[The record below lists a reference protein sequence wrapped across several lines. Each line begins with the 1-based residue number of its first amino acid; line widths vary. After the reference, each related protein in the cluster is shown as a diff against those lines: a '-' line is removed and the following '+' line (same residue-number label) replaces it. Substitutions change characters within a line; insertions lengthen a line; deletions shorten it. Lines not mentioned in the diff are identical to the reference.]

1 MEFVKELSEGL
12 RENVSKV
19 IKGKEEQINKI
30 IVALLCGGHILL
42 EDLPG
47 TGKTTAAKAFAKS
60 IGGICKRIQFTPDL
74 LPTDLLGINFYN
86 QKQEDFIFKPGPIF
100 TNILLADEIN
110 RATPRTQ
117 SSLLEC
123 MEEAQ
128 VSIDGTTY
136 KLEAPFLVIATQ
148 NPIETQGTFPLP
160 EAQLDRFFMRL
171 SMGYPDKED
180 EMKVLSNQREKHP
193 LEDLE
198 QVIGKD
204 ELIKAQ
210 ELVKRVKVS
219 DAVKEYIVDISRAT
233 RDCHKIKVGLS
244 LRGSLAM
251 MKAAQAVA
259 AMEGR
264 EYVIPDDVK
273 AIVYD
278 VALHRMI
285 FKNYNVLSSNE
296 TAKIV
301 LDELLGEVKVP
312 TETV

>member
-1 MEFVKELSEGL
+1 MKYVKEVADKL
-12 RENVSKV
+12 RENVAKV
-19 IKGKEEQINKI
+19 IRGKDIQLNKMI
-30 IVALLCGGHILL
+30 IALLCEGHILL

-60 IGGICKRIQFTPDL
+60 IGGTCKRIQFTPDL

-86 QKQEDFIFKPGPIF
+86 QKQGEFVFKPGPIF

-123 MEEAQ
+123 MEESQ
-128 VSIDGTTY
+128 VTIDGVTY

-180 EMKVLSNQREKHP
+180 EISILSNQKEKNPLDDLRE
-193 LEDLE
+193 
-198 QVIGKD
+198 VIDKD

-210 ELVKRVKVS
+210 DLIKTVKVS
-219 DAVKEYIVDISRAT
+219 EAVKEYIVDITRAT
-233 RDCHKIKVGLS
+233 RQSQKIKVGLS
-244 LRGSLAM
+244 LRGSLSM
-251 MKAAQAVA
+251 MRAAQAVA

-264 EYVIPDDVK
+264 DYIIPDDVK
-273 AIVYD
+273 YIVYD

-285 FKNYNVLSSNE
+285 CRNYNLIGTDE
-296 TAKIV
+296 IAREI
-301 LDELLGEVKVP
+301 LDELLSKVLVP
-312 TETV
+312 TEIL